1 MKKQKEIKDID
12 LFLRE
17 EYEGNIYIMPLTNK
31 SKQQFKDQLHVLSI
45 IGLDIKNMSKK
56 VSNELFEESS
66 IFLKEVK
73 KALNNKDLFFK
84 INKDIFINIHTVFKD
99 SFLNKK
105 IVEKIKIKNN
115 LEKIYLSKINL
126 IFENILYREKN
137 GNN

>member
-1 MKKQKEIKDID
+1 MKKKKDIKDID

-31 SKQQFKDQLHVLSI
+31 SKQQFKDQLYVLSV

-84 INKDIFINIHTVFKD
+84 INKDIFINIHTLFKD

-105 IVEKIKIKNN
+105 IVKKIKIKND
-115 LEKIYLSKINL
+115 LERVYLSKINL
-126 IFENILYREKN
+126 IFENMLYGEKN